1 MMVAWNRVL
10 VVEMEKKSLG
20 LGSYLKVASVVLA
33 DDLDG
38 VEQMDG

>member
-1 MMVAWNRVL
+1 MMGAWDRVL
-10 VVEMEKKSLG
+10 VVEMEKKALA

-38 VEQMDG
+38 VEQPDG